1 MKKLLLIS
9 IISIIAIAGYA
20 QDKAKTDKSKSDKSN
35 NDKISSDKNI
45 AEFWEAIQTK
55 RIAFFT
61 DNIGLTSAEAQQF
74 WPVYNAFD
82 KERQDLMTKRKML
95 EKKLEE
101 SKTGLSDSEYRK
113 IANDFVATHI
123 EEAKLI
129 ENYNA
134 KYFKILPAE
143 KVCKLYRAERK
154 FREYLM
160 HEFREKGL
168 DKK

>member
-9 IISIIAIAGYA
+9 VISIIAIAGYS
-20 QDKAKTDKSKSDKSN
+20 QDKPKPDRPN
-35 NDKISSDKNI
+35 
-45 AEFWEAIQTK
+45 AEFWEAIKTK

-61 DNIGLTSAEAQQF
+61 DNIGLTSTEAQQF

-82 KERQDLMTKRKML
+82 KERMDLMQKRRML
-95 EKKLEE
+95 EEKLEE
-101 SKTGLSDSEYRK
+101 GKTGLTEAEYRK
-113 IANDFVATHI
+113 IANDFVATHMG
-123 EEAKLI
+123 EAKLM

-134 KYFKILPAE
+134 KYLQILPAE

-160 HEFREKGL
+160 HEFRRNQGDGK
-168 DKK
+168 DK

>member
-20 QDKAKTDKSKSDKSN
+20 QNKSKSDKTTA
-35 NDKISSDKNI
+35 DKTTADKNN

-95 EKKLEE
+95 DKKLEE
-101 SKTGLSDSEYRK
+101 SKKGLSDAEYRK
-113 IANDFVATHI
+113 IADDFVATHM

-129 ENYNA
+129 ENYNT

-143 KVCKLYRAERK
+143 KVCKLYRAERQ

-160 HEFREKGL
+160 REFREKGL

>member
-1 MKKLLLIS
+1 MKRIFLIS
-9 IISIIAIAGYA
+9 VILIITIAGYA
-20 QDKAKTDKSKSDKSN
+20 QDKSKADKPTLDKSIADKS
-35 NDKISSDKNI
+35 S

-61 DNIGLTSAEAQQF
+61 DNIGFTPAEAQQF
-74 WPVYNAFD
+74 WPVYNVFD
-82 KERQDLMTKRKML
+82 KERQDLMSKRKML

-101 SKTGLSDSEYRK
+101 SKTGLSEAEYRK
-113 IANDFVATHI
+113 IANDFVATHM

-129 ENYNA
+129 ENYNL

-160 HEFREKGL
+160 HEFRENRGEKK
-168 DKK
+168 DK